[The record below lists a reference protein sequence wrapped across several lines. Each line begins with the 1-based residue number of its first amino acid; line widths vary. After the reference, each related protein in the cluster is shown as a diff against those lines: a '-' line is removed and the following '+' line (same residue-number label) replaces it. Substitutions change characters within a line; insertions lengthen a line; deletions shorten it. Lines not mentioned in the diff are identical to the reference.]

1 MKDKPVPRS
10 IDEMLDDAWNKDY
23 DRNRFKQDLYQLIEW
38 IIGDMEG
45 RQTTDMSL
53 QSWTHEDYKAF
64 GKNELIIEQR
74 NRLSQAMKGK
84 K

>member
-1 MKDKPVPRS
+1 MVKDKPVPRS

-23 DRNRFKQDLYQLIEW
+23 DRNRFKQELNQLIEW
-38 IIGDMEG
+38 II
-45 RQTTDMSL
+45 S
-53 QSWTHEDYKAF
+53 DYEIPENTIGF
-64 GKNELIIEQR
+64 GKPRNHLRNEQC